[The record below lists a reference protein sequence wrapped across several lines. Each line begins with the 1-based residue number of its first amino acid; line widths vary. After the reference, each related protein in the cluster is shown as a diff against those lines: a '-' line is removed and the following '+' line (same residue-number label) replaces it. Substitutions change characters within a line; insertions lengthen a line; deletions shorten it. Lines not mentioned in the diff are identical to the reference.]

1 MILSLSILSDK
12 FEIETTKDKGTSF
25 QSFSFKRLL
34 VQPWGSSQVS
44 STELLLLLLLLHSL
58 CSSITSLN
66 SSIIAGSLNLSANVD
81 KPVLAWLTLL
91 TEANVTTFLSM
102 LASFISGYRLAFK
115 INL

>member
-44 STELLLLLLLLHSL
+44 STELLLLLLLHSL

-91 TEANVTTFLSM
+91 TEANVSTFLSM